1 MENFEIAV
9 VGSGGEEPSRAP
21 TSSRGGRL
29 MTSSELKVVSEII
42 EIKGVRLEVGFI
54 PIGQVRY
61 HEGIFTAKVARL
73 ASSIESEGVVND
85 PILVVR
91 MPSGDFIVGDG
102 HHRSSAISG
111 KHERVIAHIVDYR
124 DLYPQCRCQ

>member
-1 MENFEIAV
+1 MENFEIAG
-9 VGSGGEEPSRAP
+9 VGSGGEEPSRTP

-42 EIKGVRLEVGFI
+42 EIKGVQLEVGFI
-54 PIGQVRY
+54 PIEQLRY
-61 HEGIFTAKVARL
+61 HECVFPDKVARL
-73 ASSIESEGVVND
+73 VSSIESEEVVRD
-85 PILVVR
+85 PLLVIR

-102 HHRSSAISG
+102 HHRLSAISG

-124 DLYPQCRCQ
+124 NIYPPCRCQ